1 MRKLN
6 LKKLLDENVNSVPS
20 EEVSTTL
27 PEPLKDDLDES
38 VIPDDGPDT
47 IVEENTSYVVEGDI
61 EIDLTPEVEHQLLR
75 YMEPSLEALN
85 VYGYEGI
92 ANKFKRFVSAIGEVV
107 KSYENISKKYYTG
120 IANMKHKHNKI
131 AECNSNISVLFDTL
145 KRFELYNKVG
155 AQIVDILYKATQ
167 VKNYEDMWNDK
178 DAFNAG
184 KDVTIVLKNMT
195 PAFGKFIDTVT
206 GTTDAKKA
214 GQYINSINKETVC
227 KNAGITSFHS
237 VEALYKNI
245 ITACHVLHQNTKVAT
260 IVEYCTKLENGIVQ
274 IKEKNETLSLIKR
287 NAKRFVYLTDLL
299 MILDSACNVEL
310 KLSVQTLKDIY
321 YDLDADKFSKED
333 INFRRSLDSDI
344 LPGEESISKIFDKIK
359 LTFKTFGATIEET
372 HALYSEFINKYSKE
386 VNLNEILSEVK
397 VEAFDK
403 KKMLALMT
411 SSYKCQESFT
421 NMAKKAL
428 ANKEVK
434 SFFSYPPNKFYDIP
448 EINDIKKMMKSNFNL
463 DIDFTGTFRD
473 AWYDAVEADFDEFYD
488 ELESFIPATASSLG
502 FTSLK
507 DLQDVTKIATD
518 YFKKHTWNA
527 FLKLDSD
534 WFKAI
539 NKAKS
544 SKMTPEE
551 QHIYEVN
558 NNRIYAILNSI
569 YIVRGVYMLN
579 TVHNFNSML
588 KQIKSKI

>member
-184 KDVTIVLKNMT
+184 KDVTIVLKSMT

-227 KNAGITSFHS
+227 KNAGITSFS
-237 VEALYKNI
+237 YCSYCLSYSSP
-245 ITACHVLHQNTKVAT
+245 
-260 IVEYCTKLENGIVQ
+260 EYQ
-274 IKEKNETLSLIKR
+274 
-287 NAKRFVYLTDLL
+287 
-299 MILDSACNVEL
+299 
-310 KLSVQTLKDIY
+310 
-321 YDLDADKFSKED
+321 
-333 INFRRSLDSDI
+333 
-344 LPGEESISKIFDKIK
+344 
-359 LTFKTFGATIEET
+359 
-372 HALYSEFINKYSKE
+372 
-386 VNLNEILSEVK
+386 
-397 VEAFDK
+397 
-403 KKMLALMT
+403 
-411 SSYKCQESFT
+411 SSYYS
-421 NMAKKAL
+421 
-428 ANKEVK
+428 
-434 SFFSYPPNKFYDIP
+434 
-448 EINDIKKMMKSNFNL
+448 
-463 DIDFTGTFRD
+463 
-473 AWYDAVEADFDEFYD
+473 
-488 ELESFIPATASSLG
+488 
-502 FTSLK
+502 
-507 DLQDVTKIATD
+507 
-518 YFKKHTWNA
+518 
-527 FLKLDSD
+527 
-534 WFKAI
+534 
-539 NKAKS
+539 
-544 SKMTPEE
+544 
-551 QHIYEVN
+551 
-558 NNRIYAILNSI
+558 RIL
-569 YIVRGVYMLN
+569 
-579 TVHNFNSML
+579 H
-588 KQIKSKI
+588 

>member
-6 LKKLLDENVNSVPS
+6 IAKLLDENIPPV
-20 EEVSTTL
+20 EEMHTDHL

-47 IVEENTSYVVEGDI
+47 IVEEQTSYVVEGDI
-61 EIDLTPEVEHQLLR
+61 EIDLTPEREHQLLR
-75 YMEPSLEALN
+75 YMEPSLEAID

-92 ANKFKRFVSAIGEVV
+92 ANKFKKFVSAITEVV

-131 AECNSNISVLFDTL
+131 VECNSNISVLFDTL

-155 AQIVDILYKATQ
+155 AQITDILYTATQ
-167 VKNYEDMWNDK
+167 VKDYKDMWNDTE
-178 DAFNAG
+178 AFNAG
-184 KDVTIVLKNMT
+184 KDVASVLKSMT
-195 PAFGKFIDTVT
+195 PAFGKFIDSVA

-227 KNAGITSFHS
+227 RDAGITTFHS
-237 VEALYKNI
+237 VEALHKSI
-245 ITACHVLHQNTKVAT
+245 VTACHVLHENTKVAT
-260 IVEYCTKLENGIVQ
+260 VVNFCSKLEQGIVQ
-274 IKEKNETLSLIKR
+274 VPEVNDTAKLVKR

-321 YDLDADKFSKED
+321 YDLDADEFSKED
-333 INFRRSLDSDI
+333 IQFKKSYHENEVI
-344 LPGEESISKIFDKIK
+344 TGEESIGKIFDKIK
-359 LTFKTFGATIEET
+359 LTFKSFNATIEET
-372 HALYSEFINKYSKE
+372 HTLYSEFINKYAHE
-386 VNLNEILSEVK
+386 VDLNKILSEVK

-411 SSYKCQESFT
+411 SSSKCQESFT

-428 ANKEVK
+428 SSKEVK
-434 SFFSYPPNKFYDIP
+434 TFFSYPPNKYYDIP

-463 DIDFTGTFRD
+463 DIEFTGTFRD
-473 AWYDAVEADFDEFYD
+473 AWYDSVEADFDEFYD

-502 FTSLK
+502 FTTLK
-507 DLQDVTKIATD
+507 DLQEVTKIATD
-518 YFKKHTWNA
+518 YFKKYTWNE

-544 SKMTPEE
+544 SRMTPEE

-558 NNRIYAILNSI
+558 NSRIHAILNSV

>member
-1 MRKLN
+1 MNKQFMYVNGTIVISDENGMKPAIPYVDNIEDVLILEN
-6 LKKLLDENVNSVPS
+6 EIEFLEHCLKLDERALETKIGDREYRNKDS
-20 EEVSTTL
+20 
-27 PEPLKDDLDES
+27 LK
-38 VIPDDGPDT
+38 I
-47 IVEENTSYVVEGDI
+47 
-61 EIDLTPEVEHQLLR
+61 
-75 YMEPSLEALN
+75 SLVGSALA
-85 VYGYEGI
+85 VGATFGLSQI
-92 ANKFKRFVSAIGEVV
+92 LGLSH
-107 KSYENISKKYYTG
+107 ENITNTIMGPMSEYLAFSIPMSVGCVGFVQMISLLGLSYRPSKKDIKG
-120 IANMKHKHNKI
+120 IEEKI
-131 AECNSNISVLFDTL
+131 
-145 KRFELYNKVG
+145 
-155 AQIVDILYKATQ
+155 
-167 VKNYEDMWNDK
+167 
-178 DAFNAG
+178 
-184 KDVTIVLKNMT
+184 
-195 PAFGKFIDTVT
+195 FIDTFT

-245 ITACHVLHQNTKVAT
+245 VTACHVLHQNTKVAT

-274 IKEKNETLSLIKR
+274 VKEKNETLSLIKR

-321 YDLDADKFSKED
+321 YDLDADEFSKED

-428 ANKEVK
+428 SNKEVK

-463 DIDFTGTFRD
+463 DIEFTGTFRD

-507 DLQDVTKIATD
+507 DLQEVTKIATD

-527 FLKLDSD
+527 FLKLNSD
-534 WFKAI
+534 WAKAI
-539 NKAKS
+539 NKARS